1 MSKLPRTTLYLLI
14 TSSLLVFVIG
24 GNFACKL
31 WTIRPI
37 ESKSQKS
44 NVATQAFNADAY
56 VDSIWES
63 KLLPVVLEKAIDLP
77 TLLTAL
83 DANAEAAK
91 KQYGL
96 RYDEGATHFIVKGEA
111 VIIRANEQ
119 SPQRTLTI
127 KPANYQGKTEIVLQ
141 VGPVFRGTALRD
153 AVGFIKFND
162 FGNQL
167 QYAEVSTKLHE
178 RVTDKVIREFHV
190 HDGAKVSF
198 YAAFTLNDPK
208 KILLTPVKY
217 EYLGGGRV

>member
-1 MSKLPRTTLYLLI
+1 MVSALLLCAL
-14 TSSLLVFVIG
+14 SN
-24 GNFACKL
+24 NFACKL

-63 KLLPVVLEKAIDLP
+63 KLLPIVLEKAMALP

-127 KPANYQGKTEIVLQ
+127 KPVNYQGKTEIVLQ

-178 RVTDKVIREFHV
+178 CVTDKVIREFHV
-190 HDGAKVSF
+190 HEGAKVSI